1 MLTEKNYKI
10 ITDRDFFQTINYVR
24 IYYQQTHTIRNV
36 KGNLSDRSK
45 IISDENMDLYNRKVN
60 YVGKYLSYFIII

>member
-36 KGNLSDRSK
+36 KGTLSDRSK